1 MSQAALEL
9 LSRESG
15 TRVLALSGDWTL
27 GSLSSTVSNIERK
40 LRELAADPEL
50 DWDLRNIAA
59 LDSAGALMIWNAW
72 GKGLRERAQLRPE
85 HASVL
90 ARFALA
96 PPRAVERR
104 APLFTTPFV
113 SLGRAEFKFFDSL
126 VDLIRLGGFVVI
138 DSFYVLARP
147 SRAPWREISANM
159 YKSGAQSLP
168 VTALVG
174 FLIGVV
180 LAYLSALQLKA
191 YGAEIYVI
199 NILGMSL
206 IRELGPVLVAV
217 LLAGRSG
224 SAMTAQLGVMRVTEE
239 IDAMATMGIPPNLRL
254 VYPKILALSLAT
266 PLVVLWTCAAAMC
279 GGAVVANVYLGLS
292 FSFFFTTLPDVVPV
306 ANLWIALLK
315 GVVFGV
321 TIALVS
327 CNFGLRVKAN
337 TESVSRGITSSVVI
351 SITSVIV
358 IDAILAVLFKDVGFP

>member
-1 MSQAALEL
+1 MPQAALEL
-9 LSRESG
+9 QSREAG
-15 TRVLALSGDWTL
+15 NRVLALSGDWTL
-27 GSLSSTVSNIERK
+27 GSVLEAALPET
-40 LRELAADPEL
+40 LRQWAADTGI
-50 DWDLRNIAA
+50 DWDLRRIDKM
-59 LDSAGALMIWNAW
+59 DSAGALVIWNAW
-72 GKGLRERAQLRPE
+72 GRQTHPRAMLRPE

-90 ARFALA
+90 ARFAHA
-96 PPRAVERR
+96 PARSVAPRG
-104 APLFTTPFV
+104 LDITTPFV
-113 SLGRAEFKFFDSL
+113 RLGRAEHIFFESL
-126 VDLIRLGGFVVI
+126 VDLIRLGGWVVL
-138 DSFYVLARP
+138 DSFKMLASPRK
-147 SRAPWREISANM
+147 APWREISANM

-174 FLIGVV
+174 FLIGFV

-191 YGAEIYVI
+191 YGAEIYII
-199 NILGMSL
+199 NILGMSV

-239 IDAMATMGIPPNLRL
+239 IDAMATMGIPPTLRL
-254 VYPKILALSLAT
+254 VYPKILALSLAM
-266 PLVVLWTCAAAMC
+266 PLVVLWTCAAAIL
-279 GGAVVANVYLGLS
+279 GGMAMANLYLGIS
-292 FSFFFTTLPDVVPV
+292 FRFFFDTLPTVVPV

-315 GVVFGV
+315 GFVFGI